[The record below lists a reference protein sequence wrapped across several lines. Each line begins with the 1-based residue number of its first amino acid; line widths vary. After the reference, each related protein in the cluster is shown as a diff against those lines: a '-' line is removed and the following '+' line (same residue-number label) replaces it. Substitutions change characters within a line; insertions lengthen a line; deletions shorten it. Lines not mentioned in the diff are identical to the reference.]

1 MTEIEVRDFLKK
13 IKAHYQEFKIDEA
26 FIIKEWIESL
36 IPYDK
41 EDIYEKFKE
50 HLENESVQK
59 EVPKIQVLTKWLVP
73 TLEKQKKKNPIKA
86 TFYCRWCG
94 EKCSNTYILDLH
106 QERCLRLRFIAKMCN
121 KLEINQKDF
130 FEKDFYYLTLDEI
143 DRVYDKFILKIIEEE
158 NKKHVLSLQEK
169 DAIKAYYSNV
179 LIKKKKE
186 EYQ

>member
-1 MTEIEVRDFLKK
+1 MNNNAIL
-13 IKAHYQEFKIDEA
+13 
-26 FIIKEWIESL
+26 
-36 IPYDK
+36 
-41 EDIYEKFKE
+41 
-50 HLENESVQK
+50 
-59 EVPKIQVLTKWLVP
+59 
-73 TLEKQKKKNPIKA
+73 A

-130 FEKDFYYLTLDEI
+130 FEKDFYYLTLDEL

>member
-1 MTEIEVRDFLKK
+1 
-13 IKAHYQEFKIDEA
+13 
-26 FIIKEWIESL
+26 
-36 IPYDK
+36 
-41 EDIYEKFKE
+41 
-50 HLENESVQK
+50 
-59 EVPKIQVLTKWLVP
+59 
-73 TLEKQKKKNPIKA
+73 
-86 TFYCRWCG
+86 
-94 EKCSNTYILDLH
+94 
-106 QERCLRLRFIAKMCN
+106 MCN

-130 FEKDFYYLTLDEI
+130 FEKDFYYLTLDEL